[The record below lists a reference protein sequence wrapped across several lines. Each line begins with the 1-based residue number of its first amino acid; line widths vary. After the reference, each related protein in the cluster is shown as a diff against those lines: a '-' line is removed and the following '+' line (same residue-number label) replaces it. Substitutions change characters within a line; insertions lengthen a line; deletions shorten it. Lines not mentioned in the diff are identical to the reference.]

1 MSAELKCENTEMVL
15 SLPVSSLSNIN
26 LAELQLN
33 NPTCPV
39 TYNSTHLTARVSL
52 DGCGTKRVVTAPPS
66 VHLSPSVVLLSNCLF
81 VLSASLLK
89 DKRNLFLYICW
100 SRTLGEFYK
109 YQLRLHNHHP
119 NNVWTVF
126 LSHFQSR

>member
-52 DGCGTKRVVTAPPS
+52 DGCGTKQVVTAPPS

-89 DKRNLFLYICW
+89 DKRNLFFLYMLEQNIG
-100 SRTLGEFYK
+100 RVL
-109 YQLRLHNHHP
+109 
-119 NNVWTVF
+119 
-126 LSHFQSR
+126 